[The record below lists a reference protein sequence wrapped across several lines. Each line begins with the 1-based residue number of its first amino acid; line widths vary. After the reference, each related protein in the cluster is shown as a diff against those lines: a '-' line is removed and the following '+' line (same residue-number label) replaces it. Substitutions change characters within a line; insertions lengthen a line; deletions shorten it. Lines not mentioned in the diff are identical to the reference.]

1 MGKHWAVSGSLE
13 LSWVLAHGHLAEF
26 YLEDLVV
33 VRILPF
39 LGGEILID
47 HIDLDSPDLSN
58 DVLDV
63 EAHKALE

>member
-1 MGKHWAVSGSLE
+1 M
-13 LSWVLAHGHLAEF
+13 LAHGHLAEF